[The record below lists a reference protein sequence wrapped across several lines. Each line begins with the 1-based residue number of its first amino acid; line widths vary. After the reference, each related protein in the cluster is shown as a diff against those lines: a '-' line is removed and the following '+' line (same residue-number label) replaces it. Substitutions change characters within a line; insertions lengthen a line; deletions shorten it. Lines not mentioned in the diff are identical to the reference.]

1 MNTYGPKVTWEQMQE
16 GVRIYYT
23 GDMANQSGFGTITLR
38 RPIDPRWKYKQ
49 ADIAMDDGREMKAIG
64 VESFQPAP
72 GRRFWL
78 EADWKADQDRKIE
91 EFKAAYYARKE
102 IVG

>member
-1 MNTYGPKVTWEQMQE
+1 MTNYGPKVDWESMQE

-23 GDMANQSGFGTITLR
+23 GDMANQPGHGAITLR

-49 ADIAMDDGREMKAIG
+49 VDISMDDGRTMRAIG
-64 VESFQPAP
+64 IENFQPAP

-78 EADWKADQDRKIE
+78 GDDWQADRERRIA
-91 EFKAAYYARKE
+91 EFKSYVATR
-102 IVG
+102 GL